1 LKLAKCSAPRP
12 SSFRRGIGPTP
23 LARCL
28 RAAAVVALLLV
39 GTARAADPW
48 EFWPELNLYE
58 TLSPTT
64 RLYFVTAYA
73 KGKESELETLDLA
86 GYLDITLKP
95 RAIFRPSLL
104 EADWQRNKYL
114 WARIGYDYIL
124 RAEGRTR
131 IAPEN
136 RGIVALHTRA
146 YLPAEIVVEA
156 RARADLRWI
165 EGDYS
170 TRYRFRI
177 EVNREFNVW
186 DHVVTPWVQAEAFY
200 DTRYDGWARELYQ
213 VGAEIGVTQHF
224 RLEPS
229 LVRQMDHLPSPSGLW
244 AFALVA
250 RWYY

>member
-1 LKLAKCSAPRP
+1 LKLAKRSARRP
-12 SSFRRGIGPTP
+12 SSFWRGAGHAR
-23 LARCL
+23 LARGL
-28 RAAAVVALLLV
+28 RAAAVVALLQI

-58 TLSPTT
+58 TLGPTT
-64 RLYFVTAYA
+64 RLYFVAAYA
-73 KGKESELETLDLA
+73 QGKESELLTLDLA
-86 GYLDITLKP
+86 GYLDVTLKP
-95 RAIFRPSLL
+95 RAILRPSLL

-114 WARIGYDYIL
+114 WVRVGYDHIL
-124 RAEGRTR
+124 RAEGSTR

-136 RGIVALHTRA
+136 RGIVALLGRA
-146 YLPAEIVVEA
+146 YLPGEVLVEA

-177 EVNREFNVW
+177 EVNHDIDVGG
-186 DHVVTPWVQAEAFY
+186 HVVTPWIQAEAFY
-200 DTRYDGWARELYQ
+200 DTRYEGWSRALYQ
-213 VGAEIGVTQHF
+213 AGAEIGVTPHF
-224 RLEPS
+224 RIEPS
-229 LVRQMDHLPSPSGLW
+229 LARQVDSLPSHSGLW